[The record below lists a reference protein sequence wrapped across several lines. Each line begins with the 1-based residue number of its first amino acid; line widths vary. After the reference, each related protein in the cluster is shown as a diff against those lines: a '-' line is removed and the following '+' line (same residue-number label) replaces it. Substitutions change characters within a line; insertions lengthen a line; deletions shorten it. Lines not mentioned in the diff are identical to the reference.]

1 MLPATANHF
10 GVHLCFLHGQDTDQ
24 VRTAHVIDS
33 QNLIIMSSWLYHL
46 YRHSDYGVFDDTI
59 NDLQANTLM
68 LMLFFF
74 GAHPLAVVASSRR

>member
-1 MLPATANHF
+1 M
-10 GVHLCFLHGQDTDQ
+10 VK
-24 VRTAHVIDS
+24 I
-33 QNLIIMSSWLYHL
+33 LIIMSSWLYHL

-74 GAHPLAVVASSRR
+74 GAHPLAVVASARR